1 MLVPRRNRRTA
12 MQEKP
17 SNTVEA
23 I

>member
-1 MLVPRRNRRTA
+1 